1 MHIYTERVNKGYLGY
16 ILNHFEELGVPM
28 GVYENGKK
36 TTDLKSVHTLLVKY
50 YQSLNDEGEVSIE
63 YRQKNGYGR
72 KWTMRTGLTN
82 LSKVIRHTI
91 GSEYHIDIDMEN
103 AHPVLLLNWLEQQ
116 QFNNCPTLK
125 YYIENRY
132 EVLRKYMEKGYDRD
146 AIKTLFLSMTNGG
159 ELKMDLKDDFT
170 TKYYNE
176 ITGIYTFIR
185 EKEPLLYEKGLKKKP
200 NNPEGAM
207 INLLMCELENRALD
221 CIIHYFKEKGVKIT
235 SLAYDGLTIER
246 TEENQRHLDDY
257 LRGAENAIRRIFP
270 SNIKLNEKKMT
281 MGLPNCEEEEYEF
294 FEEEES
300 EPERLIQPV
309 KKENVCRCELP
320 HELQL
325 KIMDL
330 LTEGQDYTLLYQFVN
345 GCVFRGCVKTI
356 MEKFAL
362 KRDFPSSYEEYFL
375 DNFHQYHEH
384 MSWQELYKL
393 IPPKQKSIRT
403 QIQKCIKN
411 HKKILDEESLPYI
424 EPMPVV
430 SKPFN
435 ENDHYKKFEEYLLST
450 KFSNLK
456 ECVDYFVSNFDRYIK
471 IFQKPLCYIVN
482 TGTAG
487 YDMMNVRDLRLKTR
501 YYTTTEEGEVRLVDL
516 DLIRWGSRCLLD
528 DCDVRNA
535 LPNFHK
541 FVFFPKLDYAPE
553 EYVFNT
559 FKGFQAKTVEKV
571 DMDKIEPFLFHI
583 KTCWASKDE
592 DLYDYILQWLR
603 VCFLTPWIK
612 TEVVLL
618 LYGEER
624 TGKGFLIDHL
634 LIPLIYGRSLATATA
649 GLDKLTQR
657 FNTICMDKCF
667 IACNEVNSRENWNVS
682 FDTLKAIISDP
693 TISVEMKGKDMME
706 SYNNFINMIATTN
719 HEFGSVKMSQHDGRY
734 ACMEVSPVHKGNRA
748 YFDRLHEACTQE
760 NANHFYTFIC
770 QLPRTRNLRDIPMTH
785 LRQQMMN
792 DGKNSV
798 ELFCEEIN
806 ERRDFWKSSYDKH
819 SNEGRWYDF
828 IRVRLVGLTKNE
840 STDSKF
846 ISSANLY
853 DAYKMYSD
861 SMGMK
866 NRKSAIQF
874 GRIASKYFVNYKK
887 GNSYYQLF

>member
-1 MHIYTERVNKGYLGY
+1 MYIETGMNIYTERVNKGFLGF

-91 GSEYHIDIDMEN
+91 GADYHIDIDMEN
-103 AHPVLLLNWLEQQ
+103 AHPVLLLNWLDQQ
-116 QFNNCPTLK
+116 QFDKCPTLK
-125 YYIENRY
+125 YYIKNRD
-132 EVLRKYMEKGYDRD
+132 EVLKRYMEKGYDRD

-170 TKYYNE
+170 TKYYDE
-176 ITGIYTFIR
+176 ITAIYAFIR

-200 NNPEGAM
+200 TNPEGAM

-221 CIIHYFKEKGVKIT
+221 CIILYFKEKGVKIT

-246 TEENQRHLDDY
+246 TEENERRLDEY
-257 LRGAENAIRRIFP
+257 LRGAENAIRRLFP
-270 SNIKLNEKKMT
+270 SNIKLTEKKMT
-281 MGLPNCEEEEYEF
+281 KGLTNCVEEEYVAEEEEIVQ
-294 FEEEES
+294 
-300 EPERLIQPV
+300 PERLLQQ
-309 KKENVCRCELP
+309 KCRCELG
-320 HELQL
+320 HDISLRIMELL
-325 KIMDL
+325 P
-330 LTEGQDYTLLYQFVN
+330 EGQDYTLLYQFVN
-345 GCVFRGCVKTI
+345 GCVYEGCVHTI
-356 MEKFAL
+356 MTKFAL
-362 KRDFPSSYEEYFL
+362 KRDFPPRYEEYFL
-375 DNFHQYHEH
+375 NSFQQYEET
-384 MSWQELYKL
+384 MSWQELYRL
-393 IPPKQKSIRT
+393 IPPKQKSLRS
-403 QIQKCIKN
+403 QIQKCINREKE
-411 HKKILDEESLPYI
+411 LDEEDSLPHM
-424 EPMPVV
+424 EPITA
-430 SKPFN
+430 KPFA
-435 ENDHYKKFEEYLLST
+435 EGDHYKKFEKYLLST
-450 KFSNLK
+450 KFESYK
-456 ECVDYFVSNFDRYIK
+456 ECVEYFVSNFDRYIK
-471 IFQKPLCYIVN
+471 LFQKPLCYIVN
-482 TGTAG
+482 TGAG
-487 YDMMNVRDLRLKTR
+487 SYDIVNVRDLRLKTR
-501 YYTTTEEGEVRLVDL
+501 YWRTTKDNKNILTELHLV
-516 DLIRWGSRCLLD
+516 RWGSSCLLD
-528 DCDVRNA
+528 ECEVKNA

-553 EYVFNT
+553 EFVFNT
-559 FKGFQAKTVEKV
+559 FKGFQAKPVENV
-571 DMDKIEPFLFHI
+571 DMDRIERFLFHI
-583 KTCWASKDE
+583 KSCWANND
-592 DLYDYILQWLR
+592 DNLYDYILQWLR

-693 TISVEMKGKDMME
+693 TLSVEMKGKDMIE

-734 ACMEVSPVHKGNRA
+734 ACMEVSSVHKGNRE
-748 YFDRLHEACTQE
+748 YFDRLSEACTQE
-760 NANHFYTFIC
+760 NANHFYTYIC
-770 QLPRTRNLRDIPMTH
+770 QLPRTRNLRDIPMTK

-792 DGKNSV
+792 DGKNSA
-798 ELFCEEIN
+798 ELFCEEIK
-806 ERRDFWKSSYDKH
+806 ERHDFWKSSYNKH

-840 STDSKF
+840 STDNKF

-853 DAYKMYSD
+853 DAYKMYSE
-861 SMGMK
+861 SMGLK

-874 GRIASKYFVNYKK
+874 GRIASKYFINIKK
-887 GNSYYQLF
+887 GSSYYQLF